1 MEPRREHR
9 GEPDIEPRPGQ
20 QLGAASM
27 EPAVIGRTT
36 TPKPTGQ
43 PPSRRRNGA
52 GREMAGQD
60 RAQTF
65 IGVTL
70 SWPQWSRPMN
80 SRTTDVAMILARQN
94 GKPQWSRPKTGRMS
108 RPRLQQTCT
117 RKSRNGAGPGPAG

>member
-1 MEPRREHR
+1 
-9 GEPDIEPRPGQ
+9 
-20 QLGAASM
+20 
-27 EPAVIGRTT
+27 
-36 TPKPTGQ
+36 
-43 PPSRRRNGA
+43 
-52 GREMAGQD
+52 MAGQD